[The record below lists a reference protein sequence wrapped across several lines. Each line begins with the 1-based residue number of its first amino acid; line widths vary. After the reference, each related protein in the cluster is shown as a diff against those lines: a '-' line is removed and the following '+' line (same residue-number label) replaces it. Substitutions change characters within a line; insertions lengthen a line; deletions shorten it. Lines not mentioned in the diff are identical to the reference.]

1 MALMLDIPAQTH
13 KEYDSTEGRNVDRLP
28 KIFQRDQRE
37 PMFMA
42 DILQQR
48 SDVRKYDLSKPAF
61 NEVREAWWGNW
72 FYNGDLWLRDSATK
86 SGKIVC
92 YGADALEL
100 LKQIGPQDQLVDNA
114 KVLPD
119 GFFARAEGL
128 GLTAKDIERLHAKG
142 YTPREAKKSR
152 EWRYLLGTQERLEKC
167 VDDVV
172 KETGRTNDL
181 MNLYFG
187 GVSAVPTGRLWFVN
201 DRYYDSSANSNN
213 YLLNNNGR
221 LVGVAPEAHVVREKK

>member
-1 MALMLDIPAQTH
+1 MTLMLDIPAQTH

-28 KIFQRDQRE
+28 KIFQRDGRE

-100 LKQIGPQDQLVDNA
+100 LKQISPQDQLVDNA
-114 KVLPD
+114 KVLPN
-119 GFFARAEGL
+119 GFFERAEGL
-128 GLTAKDIERLHAKG
+128 GLTAKDIERLHGKG

-152 EWRYLLGTQERLEKC
+152 EWRYLAGTQERLDQY

-187 GVSAVPTGRLWFVN
+187 GVSTVPTGRLWCVYS
-201 DRYYDSSANSNN
+201 RYGGSSADCDYDLYSNS
-213 YLLNNNGR
+213 GR
-221 LVGVAPEAHVVREKK
+221 LVGVAPEAHVAREKK